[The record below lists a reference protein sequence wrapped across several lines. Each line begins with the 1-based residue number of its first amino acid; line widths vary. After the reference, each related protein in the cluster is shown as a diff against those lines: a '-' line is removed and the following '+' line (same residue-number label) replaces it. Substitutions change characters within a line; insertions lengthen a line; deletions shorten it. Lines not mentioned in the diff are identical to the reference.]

1 MGTPDHLT
9 CLLRNLYAGQEATV
23 RNGHGTKDWFKVGK
37 GVYQGCIL
45 LLCLFNLY
53 AEYIMGN
60 TGLDELQTGI
70 KTAGRN
76 INNLKYGRAF
86 LIAQLVK
93 NPSAIQKT
101 WLRSLGWQ
109 DPLEKG
115 KATHSSILAWRIAK
129 SLGTVSATMKLKDV
143 CSLGK
148 KTYDKT

>member
-1 MGTPDHLT
+1 MQVKKQQLEMDMEQQTGSKL
-9 CLLRNLYAGQEATV
+9 
-23 RNGHGTKDWFKVGK
+23 GK
-37 GVYQGCIL
+37 EYSQSFML
-45 LLCLFNLY
+45 FHCLFNLY

-76 INNLKYGRAF
+76 INNLKYGGAF